1 MWEISYQPSPAAW
14 KLNHANAHLTLLIIS
29 RSRMTA
35 PLHFPFREKGRGGKV
50 GKNKQRRIKTESVFT
65 RWKCEKNDQ

>member
-1 MWEISYQPSPAAW
+1 MWENSYQTSPAAL

-29 RSRMTA
+29 RSRITA
-35 PLHFPFREKGRGGKV
+35 PLHFPFREKGRRV
-50 GKNKQRRIKTESVFT
+50 GKNRQRRIKTESVFT